1 MAQVVIP
8 DVTTYGN
15 TYSRQAYRNMS
26 DNETPGEIDVD
37 NLNRTRLSD
46 QVEFN
51 EIEEQIRDYVLASLG
66 HPVVRVELVDHQLK
80 VCMDEALTE
89 LEYHAPHL
97 TRQMCMIQLTSGVGV
112 YKLPK
117 SIIRNI
123 TYVTYKKNL
132 MALQASRGT
141 LEFDF
146 LLSMFQ
152 GGTNFLEGLGIGD
165 FYLLQSTM
173 ETTRRI
179 LGQDGAFEILDG
191 QYLQLHPI
199 PVTDDTAIIEFRGL
213 NSETLSPKLRNWV
226 QRFSTACAK
235 EILGQVRGKFN
246 SVPGPGGGTQ
256 LNGTVLL
263 QQAQQEKAALRQEL
277 MTEIEEPPI
286 FTTG

>member
-15 TYSRQAYRNMS
+15 TYSRQGYRNMS

-97 TRQMCMIQLTSGVGV
+97 TRQMCMIQLTPGVSV
-112 YKLPK
+112 YQLPK

-123 TYVTYKKNL
+123 NHVTYKKNL

>member
-1 MAQVVIP
+1 
-8 DVTTYGN
+8 
-15 TYSRQAYRNMS
+15 MS

-97 TRQMCMIQLTSGVGV
+97 TRQMCMIQLTPGVSV
-112 YKLPK
+112 YQLPK